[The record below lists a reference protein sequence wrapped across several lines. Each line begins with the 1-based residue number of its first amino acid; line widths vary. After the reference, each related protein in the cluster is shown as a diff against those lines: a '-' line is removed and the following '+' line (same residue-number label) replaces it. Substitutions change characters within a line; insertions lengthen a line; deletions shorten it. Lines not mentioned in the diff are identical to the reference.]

1 MSKKILITRPEYDVT
16 TKYLSCYAKLVI
28 KYAQEKGIFVKDFE
42 QGNVKKQE
50 IEMFIQKQNPKLIF
64 LNGHGDV
71 DCIEGDKDE
80 VIIKQNDN
88 DEILKEKIT
97 YARSCYVASSLGK
110 KCGEMDS
117 NTCFIGYKFPFQ
129 FWIDETRSGNP
140 LKDKTAELYLI
151 PSNRLVEY
159 LIKGNKTGIAFEKSR
174 KLMIEN
180 MRKIKNQEEPGAIER
195 FKALWI
201 NYEGQ
206 EICGNKEI
214 CF

>member
-1 MSKKILITRPEYDVT
+1 MSKKILVTRPEHDVT
-16 TKYLSCYAKLVI
+16 TKYLSSYAKLVI

-42 QGNVKKQE
+42 QGNIKKQE

-71 DCIEGDKDE
+71 NCIEGDKSEIIIRQDE
-80 VIIKQNDN
+80 N
-88 DEILKEKIT
+88 DEILKGKIT

-110 KCGEMDS
+110 KCGEMGLS
-117 NTCFIGYKFPFQ
+117 TCFIGYKFPFQ

-140 LKDKTAELYLI
+140 LKDKTAELYLL
-151 PSNRLVEY
+151 PSNKLVEY
-159 LIKGNKTGIAFEKSR
+159 LIKGNKIGIAFEKSK
-174 KLMIEN
+174 KLMVEN
-180 MRKIKNQEEPGAIER
+180 MRKIKNEEEPGALER

-206 EICGNKEI
+206 EIYGDEEAY
-214 CF
+214 F